1 MISKDTRTVVLTQ
14 KMAEPEEARLDG
26 SSQHAGTIKITNAA
40 SLLRAEVPDLSPEWK
55 SVRLDPRVSEIMES
69 MTDPVVAHDFGVIV
83 GFNERVPELLGCP
96 AEKLLWRRLS
106 KFIEPV
112 SLPTLTR
119 WIKASDHYAI
129 LVNGVRACGNTLL
142 LRLEAVASLAY
153 PGGGGVEIVSLVEFG
168 AEVRLAEAREA
179 SSVPRP
185 QRAI

>member
-1 MISKDTRTVVLTQ
+1 MSKDSQVGVLTQ
-14 KMAEPEEARLDG
+14 KIAEPEEVRFDG
-26 SSQHAGTIKITNAA
+26 SSQHAGTTNITNA
-40 SLLRAEVPDLSPEWK
+40 SSHLRAEVSDLSPEWK
-55 SVRLDPRVSEIMES
+55 SVRLDPRVREIMES

-83 GFNERVPELLGCP
+83 GFNQRVPELLGCS

-153 PGGGGVEIVSLVEFG
+153 PGGSRVEIVSLVEFG
-168 AEVRLAEAREA
+168 AEVRSAEARVA
-179 SSVPRP
+179 G
-185 QRAI
+185 

>member
-1 MISKDTRTVVLTQ
+1 MISKNYQTGVLSQ
-14 KMAEPEEARLDG
+14 KIAEPEEVRLDG
-26 SSQHAGTIKITNAA
+26 SSQHAATTRITNAA

-55 SVRLDPRVSEIMES
+55 SVRLDPRVNEIMES
-69 MTDPVVAHDFGVIV
+69 MTVPVVAHDFGVIV
-83 GFNERVPELLGCP
+83 GFNQRVPELLGCP
-96 AEKLLWRRLS
+96 AENVLWRRLS

-142 LRLEAVASLAY
+142 LRLEAVASLSY
-153 PGGGGVEIVSLVEFG
+153 PGGSRVEIVSLVEFG
-168 AEVRLAEAREA
+168 AEVRSAEARE
-179 SSVPRP
+179 SGWVHRT